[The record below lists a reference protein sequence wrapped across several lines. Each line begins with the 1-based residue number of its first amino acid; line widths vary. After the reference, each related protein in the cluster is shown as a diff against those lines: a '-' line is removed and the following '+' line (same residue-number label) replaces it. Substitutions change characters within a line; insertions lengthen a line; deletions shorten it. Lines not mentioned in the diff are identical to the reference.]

1 MWKFASFG
9 AIAAVTAA
17 LAHAPGA
24 GQGTKRGAG
33 GDPNAVV
40 CIKERELGS
49 RLAVRRVCR
58 TRAEWDEYNRQLRM
72 VVEKVQSEKNVGNN

>member
-1 MWKFASFG
+1 MWKFVCLG
-9 AIAAVTAA
+9 TIAAVTAV

-24 GQGTKRGAG
+24 GQGTKRRAG

-40 CIKERELGS
+40 CIKESEIGS

>member
-1 MWKFASFG
+1 MWRFACLG

-24 GQGTKRGAG
+24 GQGTKRRVG
-33 GDPNAVV
+33 GDPNEVV
-40 CIKERELGS
+40 CVRERELGS
-49 RLAVRRVCR
+49 RLAIRRVCR
-58 TRAEWDEYNRQLRM
+58 TRAEWDEYNRQLRQ